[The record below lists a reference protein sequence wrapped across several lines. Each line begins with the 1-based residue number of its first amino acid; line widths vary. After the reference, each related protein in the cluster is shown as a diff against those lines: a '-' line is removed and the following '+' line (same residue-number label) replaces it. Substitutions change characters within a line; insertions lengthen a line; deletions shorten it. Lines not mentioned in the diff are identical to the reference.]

1 MSRSLGTLSLDLI
14 AKTGGFES
22 GMDKAARVADKKT
35 REIERLAQVRAKSIE
50 TAFSEMAR
58 SIAGPL
64 AAAFS
69 AGALVG
75 MVKGIA
81 DTGDHLQKL
90 STKTGIAVEELS
102 KLQYAARLSDL
113 SNEDLGASLVKLNR
127 VMGDAANGSKDATAA
142 LARFGIAP
150 DAGLSAI
157 DAFRQIADRVKATG
171 DETQIASG
179 LNDVFGKSF
188 AALLPLLKGGG
199 DEIKKAG
206 DELERFGGVMSGDLA
221 KSSEEFNDNITRLS
235 TKLTALKIEIIGPL
249 VPLLT
254 EISGSFAQASQK
266 SDELSS
272 SGQGLKTI
280 FETVA
285 VLGANVAYVF
295 NAVGT
300 EIGGIAAQVVALSTG
315 NFSAFSNIGAAM
327 REDAEKARKDIDALT
342 NRLLNFTPSAAV
354 AGKPSNGPGISGTP
368 GTASKSRASKAPK
381 DDHVETLAEA
391 SKFLTH
397 TLTALDLAQLK
408 VDSSGIVLTA
418 TQAELMRVMND
429 PRFKQ
434 MPDEWKAMITAQA
447 EFVIQSE
454 KTAEQQQRLNDL
466 LAATPTEK
474 LEKQRE
480 TMQFLADAFLQGKIS
495 AEQFSEAANAALGRI
510 PEAAEPARDSF
521 LDLTTVANDAARNMS
536 NAFVDYLFDPMDKS
550 IDDML
555 KSFLKATA
563 KMIAQALMLSAIKD
577 GMSAL
582 GIPGFAK
589 GGVFDGGLQPFAS
602 GGVVTRP
609 TAFKFASGG
618 SFKSG
623 VMGEAGPEAILP
635 LKRDGNGKLGVSVSG
650 NTSGDTVVN
659 ITINHDGSQKE
670 TGNGDSTMKQLA
682 RKVEGVVREILVT
695 EQRPGGLLYR

>member
-14 AKTGGFES
+14 AKTGGFEA
-22 GMDKAARVADKKT
+22 GMDKAARVADKRT
-35 REIERLAQVRAKSIE
+35 REIERLAQARAKSIE

-127 VMGDAANGSKDATAA
+127 VMGDAANGSKEATAA

-199 DEIKKAG
+199 DEIKNAG

-295 NAVGT
+295 KSVGT

-327 REDAEKARKDIDALT
+327 REDAEKARKDVDALT

-354 AGKPSNGPGISGTP
+354 AAKPSNGPGISGTP
-368 GTASKSRASKAPK
+368 GTPSKSKVPK
-381 DDHVETLAEA
+381 DEHVETLAEA
-391 SKFLTH
+391 AKFLAH
-397 TLTALDLAQLK
+397 TLAALDLAQLK

-454 KTAEQQQRLNDL
+454 KVAEQQQRLNDL

-495 AEQFSEAANAALGRI
+495 AEQFSEAANAALGRT
-510 PEAAEPARDSF
+510 PEAAEPAKDSF
-521 LDLTTVANDAARNMS
+521 FDLTTVANDAARNMS
-536 NAFVDYLFDPMDKS
+536 NAFVDFLFDPMDKS

-563 KMIAQALMLSAIKD
+563 KMIAQAVMLSAVKE
-577 GMSAL
+577 GMKAM
-582 GIPGFAK
+582 GFAPFAR

-650 NTSGDTVVN
+650 NASGDTVVN

-670 TGNGDSTMKQLA
+670 TGNGYSTMKQFA
-682 RKVEGVVREILVT
+682 RRVEGAVREVLVI
-695 EQRPGGLLYR
+695 EQRPGGLLYK